1 MCGFGLV
8 EAAVGAAAA
17 FAQHRPARA
26 LLVGSAGTYDA
37 LRAPVGTALVASAVR
52 CVGIGVGG
60 RSAAELGWTASD
72 VVELDGDGGEL
83 LSVAAGSESADE
95 ALRRAERHPDA
106 VGEEMEGFAVATA
119 ARRFGVELRIV
130 RGISNLAGDRE
141 RERWRMD
148 DALRAAA
155 GLARTML

>member
-1 MCGFGLV
+1 VCGFGLV

-17 FAQHRPARA
+17 FAAHRPARA
-26 LLVGSAGTYDA
+26 VLVGSAGSYDA
-37 LRAPVGTALVASAVR
+37 LRAPVGSALSASAVR
-52 CVGIGVGG
+52 CVGIGVGD

-83 LSVAAGSESADE
+83 LSVTAGSADADQ
-95 ALRRAERHPDA
+95 ALRRAERHPGA
-106 VGEEMEGFAVATA
+106 VAEEMEGFAVAMA

-141 RERWRMD
+141 RDRWRMD

-155 GLARTML
+155 GLVRAVI